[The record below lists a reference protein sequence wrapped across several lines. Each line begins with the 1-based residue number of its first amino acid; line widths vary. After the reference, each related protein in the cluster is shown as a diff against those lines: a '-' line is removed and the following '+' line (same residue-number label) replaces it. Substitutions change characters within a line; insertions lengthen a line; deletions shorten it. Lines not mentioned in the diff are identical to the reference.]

1 MGPRLFL
8 VYINDIDNDDII
20 SKFANDRK
28 LCGKNGG
35 ETDTKILQDDFER
48 LSQWSENWQ
57 LLFNIDRCSVMHTDR
72 EKWIVGL
79 SYMGRY
85 QKLQPRRKI

>member
-35 ETDTKILQDDFER
+35 ETDTKFYKMILKDYLNGQRTGNYF
-48 LSQWSENWQ
+48 S
-57 LLFNIDRCSVMHTDR
+57 T
-72 EKWIVGL
+72 
-79 SYMGRY
+79 
-85 QKLQPRRKI
+85 